1 MHTLWRDIRYG
12 FRTLLTRPGFF
23 LAAIVTIGLGIG
35 ANTAV
40 FSVINAVLL
49 RSLPYPEPERL
60 VILTESTGADAKP
73 VAYPNFLDWRRQSQ
87 SFEQLTA
94 YTATDFT
101 FSGTEQ
107 AERIDGE
114 LVSDGYF
121 DLLGIKP
128 GIGRTFSPEE
138 TTVRGAH
145 SVVLISYQNWKNRLG
160 GDPSVLGKVIKLNE
174 VPFTVIGVMPESF
187 KGFSGTAQI
196 WVPMMM
202 RDALWPQVAKYD
214 FVNNRDIHWHRAL
227 GRLKSG
233 VTIEQAR
240 GEMERIGVGLAQAYP
255 KENANRGV
263 LVFSAKERLIGNI
276 RPMLWMLFGA
286 VGFILLIACSNVS
299 NLLLA
304 RAASQTHETAIRM
317 ALGATRSQ
325 ILRKIL
331 TESLIL
337 SLIGGGFGAV
347 IAYSGIDL
355 LVKYLPIELPRF
367 AAVQVDWQVL
377 GFTLVVSTGIGLAVG
392 LFSSLAQSNLNLTES
407 LKENLRGA
415 GTGSHRN
422 RARNILI
429 VCEIALALVLTIG
442 AGLLLKSFQQ
452 LQSTKLGFNPEN
464 LVLLRFD
471 VPVETYKDA
480 ARPAVGQQLLEAIN
494 QVPGLE
500 STAITFTD
508 LFLWNGINR
517 GFTIEG
523 KPAVLP
529 SEADTVYFHDISPNF
544 FHTLQVP
551 FVTGRDF
558 TVQDNQHQPLVAIV
572 SESFARRFWP
582 DGNAVGKRLKYG
594 PADSKQA
601 WISIVGVVK
610 DAKYQDLRENPTDNP
625 VVYVPLLQSEVVV
638 SLNIVARTKGDPA
651 GVIAGLKAAI
661 RQFDPNLPVYNFT
674 TVEARISDQA
684 GETRAYA
691 FLMSAFAV
699 VGVALALIGIYG
711 LVAYAV
717 TQRQYEIGIRM
728 ALGAQRGS
736 VLSLILG
743 SGLRLS
749 VIGVAIGVAGAVVLS
764 RFLTTLLFEVSPTDV
779 GTYVLLSAGL
789 IVCTAMACLIPALR
803 ATRIDPLRAL
813 RCE

>member
-12 FRTLLTRPGFF
+12 FRTLLARPGFF

-73 VAYPNFLDWRRQSQ
+73 VAFPNFLDWRKQSQ

-94 YTATDFT
+94 YSATDFT
-101 FSGTEQ
+101 LSGIEQ

-121 DLLGIKP
+121 DLLGMKA

-138 TTVRGAH
+138 TTVRGTH
-145 SVVLISYQNWKNRLG
+145 SVVLISYQSWKNRFG
-160 GDPSVLGKVIKLNE
+160 GDVSVLGKVIKLNE
-174 VPFTVIGVMPESF
+174 VPLTIIGVMPESF
-187 KGFSGTAQI
+187 KGFSGAAQV

-214 FVNNRDIHWHRAL
+214 FLGNRDIHWHRVI
-227 GRLKSG
+227 GRLKPA
-233 VTIEQAR
+233 VTVEQAH

-255 KENANRGV
+255 KENANRGIF
-263 LVFSAKERLIGNI
+263 VFSAKERLIGNI
-276 RPMLWMLFGA
+276 RPTLWMLFGA

-304 RAASQTHETAIRM
+304 RAVSQTQETAIRM
-317 ALGATRSQ
+317 ALGAARSR
-325 ILRKIL
+325 ILRQIL
-331 TESLIL
+331 TESLML
-337 SLIGGGFGAV
+337 SLVGGSLGAV

-355 LVKYLPIELPRF
+355 LIKYLPIELPKF
-367 AAVQVDWQVL
+367 AAVRVDWQVL
-377 GFTLVVSTGIGLAVG
+377 GFTLFVSTGIGLTVG
-392 LFSSLAQSNLNLTES
+392 LFSSLAQSNLNLTQA
-407 LKENLRGA
+407 LKENLRGT
-415 GTGSHRN
+415 GTGSHRH
-422 RARNILI
+422 RVRNILI
-429 VCEIALALVLTIG
+429 VGEIALALMLTIG

-452 LQSTKLGFNPEN
+452 LQSTKLGFNPDN
-464 LVLLRFD
+464 LALLRFD
-471 VPVETYKDA
+471 VPAEAYKGDS
-480 ARPAVGQQLLEAIN
+480 RPLVGQRLLEAIN

-544 FHTLQVP
+544 FNTLQVP
-551 FVTGRDF
+551 FVAGRDF
-558 TVQDNQHQPLVAIV
+558 TLQDNQQQPLVAIV
-572 SESFARRFWP
+572 SESFARRYWP
-582 DGNAVGKRLKYG
+582 AGDALGKRVKYG

-601 WISIVGVVK
+601 WISIVGIVK
-610 DAKYQDLRENPTDNP
+610 DAKYQDLRENPAESP

-638 SLNIVARTKGDPA
+638 SLNLVARTKGDPA
-651 GVIAGLKAAI
+651 GVMAGLKEAI

-728 ALGAQRGS
+728 ALGAQRSS
-736 VLSLILG
+736 VLNLILT

-749 VIGVAIGVAGAVVLS
+749 VIGIAIGVVGAVLLS
-764 RFLTTLLFEVSPTDV
+764 RFLATLLFEVSPTDV
-779 GTYVLLSAGL
+779 GTYVLLSGGL
-789 IVCTAMACLIPALR
+789 IVCTALACLVPALR